1 MPGFRGPAGAN
12 GLPGEKVDNF
22 IFINAGTTNRYIL
35 LYSFPFIK
43 TWISERNVLDFL
55 KYITFQHKTRI
66 SDPA

>member
-1 MPGFRGPAGAN
+1 MLWTEIFAIPCFQGMPGFRGPAGAN

-43 TWISERNVLDFL
+43 T
-55 KYITFQHKTRI
+55 
-66 SDPA
+66 